1 MAGANVFIL
10 FDTSNYMYR
19 GFVFAQDAIA
29 EFVRS
34 LDNPDRVAFYSYS
47 RDLSRATTLT
57 PDRNQ
62 VLRGVRT
69 TVAGDDAALY
79 NALLMTLK
87 DAGQN
92 TGRKVVVVFS
102 NGPDNYSMVPPEDV
116 AELAQSKGIPIY
128 MISTREAKLEPVSST
143 VFKRMSAA
151 TGGEAYFAK
160 TWREQQKAFASIRN
174 DLAHL
179 YSVSYYPQP
188 NPNRGWRTITVK
200 LKGERMKRYPHPDPQ
215 RLSAGKLARGG
226 GAGGSATVSRAGFG
240 NIELNRLTVCKRRP
254 KSRRFLSTSRVLFD
268 QTAEGCAV
276 LRVGSSTRKSDIVVR
291 FGNSLPALMHK
302 TVILFLVL
310 IGVSSTVAAAPAI
323 PWTAGQANDWYS
335 RQPWLVGS
343 NFIPSTAINELEMWQ
358 ADTFDLP
365 TIDRELGWAQG
376 LGMNT
381 MRVFLHNLLWQQDSA
396 GFLRRMEQFLQVA
409 DKHHIRIMFVL
420 LDSVWDPYPKL
431 GKQREPKPHRP

>member
-1 MAGANVFIL
+1 MAGSVFLLGLVHGVAAQEGETSIRVEVDMVQLNVAVMDSKGNYVTGLKPSDFEVTEDGIPQKVATFGEGNEATRTVTAKADEDQPGQMRVRSSNGASDSAETTSELGSELGSAMAGANVFIL

-57 PDRNQ
+57 PDRNL

-102 NGPDNYSMVPPEDV
+102 NGPDNASMVPPEDV

-200 LKGERMKRYPHPDPQ
+200 LKGER
-215 RLSAGKLARGG
+215 ARKCRIRTRNGY
-226 GAGGSATVSRAGFG
+226 
-240 NIELNRLTVCKRRP
+240 RP
-254 KSRRFLSTSRVLFD
+254 
-268 QTAEGCAV
+268 E
-276 LRVGSSTRKSDIVVR
+276 STRVSAERTVP
-291 FGNSLPALMHK
+291 PAVMESVP
-302 TVILFLVL
+302 T
-310 IGVSSTVAAAPAI
+310 SS
-323 PWTAGQANDWYS
+323 N
-335 RQPWLVGS
+335 
-343 NFIPSTAINELEMWQ
+343 
-358 ADTFDLP
+358 
-365 TIDRELGWAQG
+365 
-376 LGMNT
+376 
-381 MRVFLHNLLWQQDSA
+381 
-396 GFLRRMEQFLQVA
+396 
-409 DKHHIRIMFVL
+409 
-420 LDSVWDPYPKL
+420 
-431 GKQREPKPHRP
+431 